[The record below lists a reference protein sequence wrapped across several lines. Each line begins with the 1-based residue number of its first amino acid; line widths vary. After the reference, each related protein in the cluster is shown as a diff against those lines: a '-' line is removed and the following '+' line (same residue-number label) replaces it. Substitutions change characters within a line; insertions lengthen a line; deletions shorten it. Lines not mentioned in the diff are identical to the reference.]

1 MKTLNR
7 LGIRR
12 NVPAHNKGNILKKKT
27 NKQTNK
33 KKTKKTANI
42 ILSGDR
48 IERFFS

>member
-12 NVPAHNKGNILKKKT
+12 NVPPHNKGNILKKKNKNKNK
-27 NKQTNK
+27 NKQK
-33 KKTKKTANI
+33 KKTGNI